1 MISLKFYGQKFIRIF
16 SMMVHCD
23 DFNLQLGIVMI
34 TIYSLIF
41 LDVGS

>member
-23 DFNLQLGIVMI
+23 DYNLQLD
-34 TIYSLIF
+34 F